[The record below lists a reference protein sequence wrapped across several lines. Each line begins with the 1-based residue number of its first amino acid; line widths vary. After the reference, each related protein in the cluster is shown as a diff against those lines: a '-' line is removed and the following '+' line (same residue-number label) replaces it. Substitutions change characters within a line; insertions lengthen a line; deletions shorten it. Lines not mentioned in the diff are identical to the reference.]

1 MCSGYVTWCG
11 VVLTSEV
18 MEMPL
23 DRAYLL
29 VMTSHT
35 ASITPATPTALQRT
49 ASLAGIILVA
59 FTAYS
64 LWVVAGHGYFGFI
77 SLALDHDW
85 AMQLLLDLVLACSFG
100 LAWVT
105 QDARKRGITT
115 LWPYYVMTV
124 FVGSIGLLAYVVRRG
139 FARA

>member
-1 MCSGYVTWCG
+1 MVTAH
-11 VVLTSEV
+11 
-18 MEMPL
+18 
-23 DRAYLL
+23 DRAYLQD
-29 VMTSHT
+29 MTTHT
-35 ASITPATPTALQRT
+35 ASIAPPAAATSLQRT
-49 ASLAGIILVA
+49 AGLAAVILLA

-85 AMQLLLDLVLACSFG
+85 AMQLLIDLVLACSFG

-115 LWPYYVMTV
+115 LWPYYAMTIV
-124 FVGSIGLLAYVVRRG
+124 VGSIGLLAYVVRRA
-139 FARA
+139 FATR

>member
-1 MCSGYVTWCG
+1 
-11 VVLTSEV
+11 
-18 MEMPL
+18 MPL
-23 DRAYLL
+23 DRAYLQD
-29 VMTSHT
+29 MTTHT
-35 ASITPATPTALQRT
+35 ASISPASPTALQRT
-49 ASLAGIILVA
+49 ASIAAIILVA

-77 SLALDHDW
+77 SLAVDHDW

-115 LWPYYVMTV
+115 LWPYYVMTIV
-124 FVGSIGLLAYVVRRG
+124 VGSIGLLAYVVRRG